1 MRKNQVLAGVTPINP
16 SQTLMEDVMKKIIDF
31 FKNEEGATV
40 PEYAL
45 MLAVIA
51 AVVLAAVTAIGNNS
65 NTRFNQVATA
75 IGS

>member
-1 MRKNQVLAGVTPINP
+1 
-16 SQTLMEDVMKKIIDF
+16 MKKIIDF

-51 AVVLAAVTAIGNNS
+51 AVVLVAVQAIGTNANGIFTTVGD
-65 NTRFNQVATA
+65 NLKTA
-75 IGS
+75 GS

>member
-1 MRKNQVLAGVTPINP
+1 
-16 SQTLMEDVMKKIIDF
+16 MKKIIDF
-31 FKNEEGATV
+31 FKNDEGATV

-51 AVVLAAVTAIGNNS
+51 AVVVLAVTAIGNNAS
-65 NTRFNQVATA
+65 SRFQFIADK

>member
-1 MRKNQVLAGVTPINP
+1 
-16 SQTLMEDVMKKIIDF
+16 MKKIIDF

>member
-1 MRKNQVLAGVTPINP
+1 
-16 SQTLMEDVMKKIIDF
+16 MEDVMKKIIDF

-51 AVVLAAVTAIGNNS
+51 AVVLVAVQTIGTNANATFTTVGNSLGAAS
-65 NTRFNQVATA
+65 
-75 IGS
+75 